1 MNIKLFPNE
10 VGVEFYFTPPEIYK
24 CADDIKIISI
34 NNEGT
39 IIIAI
44 TKINE
49 IKIIDFMGKCLID
62 NIKYFNENNLNIK
75 SINWSFDYQSIFVI
89 YEKDAF
95 NVNNNENIDKNI
107 KNKIS
112 GFQKIYFNVKN
123 QPFYNINFG
132 NDDYNFNFYE
142 TEEHKIKEI
151 VEIIRNNNK
160 ILIVSGTLPFF
171 YNVSL
176 KTFTYLFNF
185 ENNNNNNNDNN
196 NDNNNNNNNINSINN
211 NNNSINNNN
220 NDINNNI
227 NSINNNNNNIQDQ
240 IDSSSILESN
250 YTYIIKE
257 SNNINSFFIFIKEL
271 FIIILISIKPSNST
285 ENNNNNN
292 IENLLKNTKHFNY
305 NQLNFLKKFLN
316 QLNNNFYA
324 ISINGQSINGE
335 ILSIQINSIK
345 TLILINSSDRS
356 LRLFSI
362 IEDKISLQKEYTDNV
377 NKKRYINCY
386 FYTYKIKNNF
396 EDLILT
402 ALCDSNSLEFEFID
416 IESNKTTK
424 KLEPFK
430 YNVQD
435 FICHYKNHF
444 SILVISNKKIFN
456 ISGIIINQ
464 WGSFA
469 PGLKYIEENIEYVE
483 EESFYDNFEKKMKNG
498 MKNNVNLNLLD
509 ECFKV
514 KNSKNENLFYYFN
527 KDEENDI
534 NINEKN
540 KSLNDIKEVFNYLN
554 ENLQ

>member
-10 VGVEFYFTPPEIYK
+10 VAVELYFTPSEIYK
-24 CADDIKIISI
+24 CGDDIKIISI

-39 IIIAI
+39 IVLAI

-62 NIKYFNENNLNIK
+62 NIKFFNENNLNIK
-75 SINWSFDYQSIFVI
+75 SLNWSLDFQSVYVI
-89 YEKDAF
+89 YEKNVFNQIDFDNKNNNKIFGFRKIHF
-95 NVNNNENIDKNI
+95 NVNKN
-107 KNKIS
+107 
-112 GFQKIYFNVKN
+112 
-123 QPFYNINFG
+123 PFYSIEFN
-132 NDDYNFNFYE
+132 NDFNHFNFYE
-142 TEEHKIKEI
+142 SENHNIKEI
-151 VEIIRNNNK
+151 IEIIRNNNK
-160 ILIVSGTLPFF
+160 ILVISGTLPFF
-171 YNVSL
+171 YNISQNS
-176 KTFTYLFNF
+176 FTYLFN
-185 ENNNNNNNDNN
+185 ESNI
-196 NDNNNNNNNINSINN
+196 NNINF
-211 NNNSINNNN
+211 
-220 NDINNNI
+220 NI
-227 NSINNNNNNIQDQ
+227 NDNQD
-240 IDSSSILESN
+240 DSSSILDSN
-250 YTYIIKE
+250 YTFIIKE

-271 FIIILISIKPSNST
+271 FIIILIGIKSKET
-285 ENNNNNN
+285 NNNNN
-292 IENLLKNTKHFNY
+292 ENLLKNSKHFNY

-362 IEDKISLQKEYTDNV
+362 IEDKISLQKEYTENV
-377 NKKRYINCY
+377 NRKRYLNCF

-402 ALCDSNSLEFEFID
+402 GLCDSNSLEFEFID

-464 WGSFA
+464 WGCFA

-483 EESFYDNFEKKMKNG
+483 EESFFDNFEKKFKNG
-498 MKNNVNLNLLD
+498 RKNNVNLNLID
-509 ECFKV
+509 ECFEV
-514 KNSKNENLFYYFN
+514 KNSKNKNLFYYFN
-527 KDEENDI
+527 KDEDNDI

-540 KSLNDIKEVFNYLN
+540 KSVNDIKEVFSYLN
-554 ENLQ
+554 ENLQYNNNNNNNI

>member
-10 VGVEFYFTPPEIYK
+10 VAVELYFTPSEIYK
-24 CADDIKIISI
+24 CGDDIKIISF

-39 IIIAI
+39 IVLAI
-44 TKINE
+44 TKVNE

-62 NIKYFNENNLNIK
+62 NIKFFNENNLNIK
-75 SINWSFDYQSIFVI
+75 SLNWSLDFQSVYVI
-89 YEKDAF
+89 YEKNVFNQIDFDNKNNNKIFGFRKIHF
-95 NVNNNENIDKNI
+95 NVNKN
-107 KNKIS
+107 
-112 GFQKIYFNVKN
+112 
-123 QPFYNINFG
+123 PFYSIEFN
-132 NDDYNFNFYE
+132 NDFNHFNFYE
-142 TEEHKIKEI
+142 SENHNIKEI
-151 VEIIRNNNK
+151 IEIIRNNNK
-160 ILIVSGTLPFF
+160 ILVISGTLPFF
-171 YNVSL
+171 YNISQNS
-176 KTFTYLFNF
+176 FTYLFN
-185 ENNNNNNNDNN
+185 ESNI
-196 NDNNNNNNNINSINN
+196 NNINF
-211 NNNSINNNN
+211 
-220 NDINNNI
+220 NI
-227 NSINNNNNNIQDQ
+227 NDNQD
-240 IDSSSILESN
+240 DSSSILDSN
-250 YTYIIKE
+250 YTFIIKE

-271 FIIILISIKPSNST
+271 FIIILIGIKSKET
-285 ENNNNNN
+285 NNNNN
-292 IENLLKNTKHFNY
+292 ENLLKNSKHFNY

-362 IEDKISLQKEYTDNV
+362 IEDKISLQKEYTENV
-377 NKKRYINCY
+377 NRKRYLNCF

-402 ALCDSNSLEFEFID
+402 GLCDSNSLEFEFID

-464 WGSFA
+464 WGCFA

-483 EESFYDNFEKKMKNG
+483 EESFFDNFEKKFKNG
-498 MKNNVNLNLLD
+498 RKNNVNLNLID
-509 ECFKV
+509 ECFEV
-514 KNSKNENLFYYFN
+514 KNSKNKNLFYYFN
-527 KDEENDI
+527 KDEDNDI

-540 KSLNDIKEVFNYLN
+540 KSVNDIKEVFSYLN
-554 ENLQ
+554 ENLQYNNNNNK

>member
-95 NVNNNENIDKNI
+95 NGNNNENVDKNI

-185 ENNNNNNNDNN
+185 ENNNNNNN
-196 NDNNNNNNNINSINN
+196 NDNNNNNNND

-220 NDINNNI
+220 NDINNNN

-498 MKNNVNLNLLD
+498 M
-509 ECFKV
+509 
-514 KNSKNENLFYYFN
+514 
-527 KDEENDI
+527 
-534 NINEKN
+534 
-540 KSLNDIKEVFNYLN
+540 
-554 ENLQ
+554 

>member
-185 ENNNNNNNDNN
+185 ENNNNNNNSI
-196 NDNNNNNNNINSINN
+196 NNNNNNNI
-211 NNNSINNNN
+211 NSINNNN

-227 NSINNNNNNIQDQ
+227 NSINNNNNIQDQ

>member
-75 SINWSFDYQSIFVI
+75 SINWSFDYQSVYVI

-95 NVNNNENIDKNI
+95 VNNNNVNN
-107 KNKIS
+107 KNKIN

-123 QPFYNINFG
+123 KPFYNIYFN
-132 NDDYNFNFYE
+132 NDENNFNLYE
-142 TEEHKIKEI
+142 TEEYKIKEI
-151 VEIIRNNNK
+151 GEIIRNNNK
-160 ILIVSGTLPFF
+160 ILIVSGTKPFF

-176 KTFTYLFNF
+176 KTFTYLFNV
-185 ENNNNNNNDNN
+185 ENNITNNNNINNNINN
-196 NDNNNNNNNINSINN
+196 NDNNNNNINININSTNN
-211 NNNSINNNN
+211 NNDDNINDNNNNN
-220 NDINNNI
+220 ND
-227 NSINNNNNNIQDQ
+227 NNIQDQ

-271 FIIILISIKPSNST
+271 FIIILISIKPSNSP
-285 ENNNNNN
+285 ENNNNNNN

-305 NQLNFLKKFLN
+305 NQLNFLKKFLS
-316 QLNNNFYA
+316 QLNPNFYA

-483 EESFYDNFEKKMKNG
+483 EESFYDNFEKKFKNG
-498 MKNNVNLNLLD
+498 MKNNVNLSLLD

-527 KDEENDI
+527 KDEDNDI

>member
-24 CADDIKIISI
+24 CVDDIKIISI

-39 IIIAI
+39 IIVAI

-62 NIKYFNENNLNIK
+62 NIKFFNENNLNIK
-75 SINWSFDYQSIFVI
+75 SVNWSLDFQSIYVI
-89 YEKDAF
+89 YEKNVDF
-95 NVNNNENIDKNI
+95 NQIVIENNINKNY
-107 KNKIS
+107 KKNNKIF
-112 GFQKIYFNVKN
+112 GFQKIYFNVNKN
-123 QPFYNINFG
+123 PFYYIDFNN
-132 NDDYNFNFYE
+132 NNNNFNFYE
-142 TEEHKIKEI
+142 SENHNIKEVI
-151 VEIIRNNNK
+151 EIIRNNNK
-160 ILIVSGTLPFF
+160 ILIISGTLPFF
-171 YNVSL
+171 YNISL
-176 KTFTYLFNF
+176 NNFTYLFNN
-185 ENNNNNNNDNN
+185 ERNNTNKII
-196 NDNNNNNNNINSINN
+196 NNNNIN
-211 NNNSINNNN
+211 
-220 NDINNNI
+220 NNI
-227 NSINNNNNNIQDQ
+227 NNENIQD
-240 IDSSSILESN
+240 DSSSILESN

-271 FIIILISIKPSNST
+271 FIIILIGIKSSNLET
-285 ENNNNNN
+285 NNNNN
-292 IENLLKNTKHFNY
+292 ENLLKNTKHFNY

-316 QLNNNFYA
+316 QLNNNFYT

-377 NKKRYINCY
+377 NRKRYINCY

-483 EESFYDNFEKKMKNG
+483 EESFFDNFEKKFKNG
-498 MKNNVNLNLLD
+498 MKNNINLNLID
-509 ECFKV
+509 ECFEI
-514 KNSKNENLFYYFN
+514 KNSRNENLFYYFN
-527 KDEENDI
+527 KDEDNEI

-540 KSLNDIKEVFNYLN
+540 KSLNDIKEVFSYLN